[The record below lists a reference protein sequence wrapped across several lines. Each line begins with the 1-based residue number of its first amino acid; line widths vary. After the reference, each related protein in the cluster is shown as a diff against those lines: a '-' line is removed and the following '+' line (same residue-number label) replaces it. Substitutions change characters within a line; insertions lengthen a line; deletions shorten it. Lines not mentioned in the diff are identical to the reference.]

1 MRLRK
6 VIWILTILWMTA
18 IFLLSARPGDLS
30 RQDSAWLLERANLIT
45 QEEAMDIENHEAMSL
60 QMWIRKM
67 AHVIIFG
74 GLCML
79 FYASFYGYVG
89 KAIKTGI
96 WSWSAT
102 VLYGITDEIHQLFVP
117 GRGAQIQDVFRDGKG
132 ALIGCLI
139 MMAVFL
145 LIERVPSINKI
156 VDKIYNLN
164 IEINKQYDVG

>member
-6 VIWILTILWMTA
+6 IIWILTILWMAA

-30 RQDSAWLLERANLIT
+30 RQDSAWVLERANILT
-45 QEEAMDIENHEAMSL
+45 QEEAMDIDNSEAMSL
-60 QMWIRKM
+60 QMWIRKT

-79 FYASFYGYVG
+79 IYASCYGYVG

-96 WSWSAT
+96 WSWLAT
-102 VLYGITDEIHQLFVP
+102 ILYGITDEIHQFFVP
-117 GRGAQIQDVFRDGKG
+117 GRGAQIQDVLRDGKG
-132 ALIGCLI
+132 ALFGCLI
-139 MMAVFL
+139 MVMVFL

-164 IEINKQYDVG
+164 IELS

>member
-6 VIWILTILWMTA
+6 IIWILTILWMA
-18 IFLLSARPGDLS
+18 VIFLLSSRPGDLS
-30 RQDSAWLLERANLIT
+30 RKDSAWLLDKTKIIS
-45 QEEAMDIENHEAMSL
+45 QEEAMDTDNIEAMSL

-96 WSWSAT
+96 WSWIAT
-102 VLYGITDEIHQLFVP
+102 VIYGITDEIHQLFVP
-117 GRGAQIQDVFRDGKG
+117 GRGSQIQDVIRDGKG

-139 MMAVFL
+139 MVIIFL
-145 LIERVPSINKI
+145 LIEKVPSINKFI
-156 VDKIYNLN
+156 NRIYNLN
-164 IEINKQYDVG
+164 VEIS